1 MSTLIILLLC
11 GAAGG
16 FIFEWFGLPGGA
28 MTGAIIAVILLK
40 SFSSLPQA
48 AFPRPFQFCIYA
60 GLGVLVGNM
69 YRPEML
75 LAVRDTWPVLVIS
88 TLLVLVAGMLIA
100 IFVVKFGNLD
110 VTSAYLATSPER
122 GGRPC
127 RRHGPQR
134 SHRARLS
141 NGPALHHHPYGS
153 PRRPDFAQIPELR
166 REKRKRKGRFEG
178 PLLKCSERLPR
189 GFQCR
194 KTQGIPFRYIHESVP
209 GRPFSRRLDEGIRK
223 RVLSHH
229 RAPKPL
235 ATVIY

>member
-110 VTSAYLATSPER
+110 VTSAYLGLAADM
-122 GGRPC
+122 
-127 RRHGPQR
+127 GPNAPIVLAYQMV
-134 SHRARLS
+134 RLYTII
-141 NGPALHHHPYGS
+141 L
-153 PRRPDFAQIPELR
+153 
-166 REKRKRKGRFEG
+166 
-178 PLLKCSERLPR
+178 
-189 GFQCR
+189 
-194 KTQGIPFRYIHESVP
+194 TV
-209 GRPFSRRLDEGIRK
+209 
-223 RVLSHH
+223 
-229 RAPKPL
+229 PL
-235 ATVIY
+235 AARILHKFLS

>member
-110 VTSAYLATSPER
+110 VTSAY
-122 GGRPC
+122 
-127 RRHGPQR
+127 
-134 SHRARLS
+134 
-141 NGPALHHHPYGS
+141 
-153 PRRPDFAQIPELR
+153 
-166 REKRKRKGRFEG
+166 
-178 PLLKCSERLPR
+178 
-189 GFQCR
+189 
-194 KTQGIPFRYIHESVP
+194 
-209 GRPFSRRLDEGIRK
+209 
-223 RVLSHH
+223 
-229 RAPKPL
+229 
-235 ATVIY
+235 

>member
-110 VTSAYLATSPER
+110 VTSAYLATSP
-122 GGRPC
+122 GGLNVVVGLAADMAQCP
-127 RRHGPQR
+127 
-134 SHRARLS
+134 HRARLS
-141 NGPALHHHPYGS
+141 DGPALHHHPYGS

-166 REKRKRKGRFEG
+166 REKRKGRFEG
-178 PLLKCSERLPR
+178 PLLKSPERFPR
-189 GFQCR
+189 GFRCR
-194 KTQGIPFRYIHESVP
+194 KTTGNRTY
-209 GRPFSRRLDEGIRK
+209 LM
-223 RVLSHH
+223 
-229 RAPKPL
+229 
-235 ATVIY
+235 

>member
-1 MSTLIILLLC
+1 MGLIAASAGTILLIALCGTSDLFSGAAQINAAALVLFGAALFILRKFKWNPMLVMVLC

-110 VTSAYLATSPER
+110 VTSAYLATSP
-122 GGRPC
+122 GGLNVVVGLAADM
-127 RRHGPQR
+127 GPNAPIVLAYQMV
-134 SHRARLS
+134 RLYTII
-141 NGPALHHHPYGS
+141 L
-153 PRRPDFAQIPELR
+153 
-166 REKRKRKGRFEG
+166 
-178 PLLKCSERLPR
+178 
-189 GFQCR
+189 
-194 KTQGIPFRYIHESVP
+194 TV
-209 GRPFSRRLDEGIRK
+209 
-223 RVLSHH
+223 
-229 RAPKPL
+229 PL
-235 ATVIY
+235 AARILHKFLS

>member
-110 VTSAYLATSPER
+110 VTSAYLATSP
-122 GGRPC
+122 GGLNVVV
-127 RRHGPQR
+127 GL
-134 SHRARLS
+134 AADMGRLS
-141 NGPALHHHPYGS
+141 DGPALHHHPYGS

-166 REKRKRKGRFEG
+166 REKKKGRFEG
-178 PLLKCSERLPR
+178 PLLKSPERFPR
-189 GFQCR
+189 GFRCR
-194 KTQGIPFRYIHESVP
+194 KTTGNRTY
-209 GRPFSRRLDEGIRK
+209 LM
-223 RVLSHH
+223 
-229 RAPKPL
+229 
-235 ATVIY
+235 

>member
-88 TLLVLVAGMLIA
+88 TLLVLVAGCSRH
-100 IFVVKFGNLD
+100 FRRQFGNLD
-110 VTSAYLATSPER
+110 VTTAYLATSP
-122 GGRPC
+122 
-127 RRHGPQR
+127 
-134 SHRARLS
+134 A
-141 NGPALHHHPYGS
+141 A
-153 PRRPDFAQIPELR
+153 
-166 REKRKRKGRFEG
+166 
-178 PLLKCSERLPR
+178 
-189 GFQCR
+189 
-194 KTQGIPFRYIHESVP
+194 
-209 GRPFSRRLDEGIRK
+209 
-223 RVLSHH
+223 
-229 RAPKPL
+229 
-235 ATVIY
+235 

>member
-110 VTSAYLATSPER
+110 VTSAYLAHVV
-122 GGRPC
+122 
-127 RRHGPQR
+127 RRIR
-134 SHRARLS
+134 
-141 NGPALHHHPYGS
+141 
-153 PRRPDFAQIPELR
+153 
-166 REKRKRKGRFEG
+166 GRFET
-178 PLLKCSERLPR
+178 C
-189 GFQCR
+189 CR
-194 KTQGIPFRYIHESVP
+194 
-209 GRPFSRRLDEGIRK
+209 RPAWF
-223 RVLSHH
+223 
-229 RAPKPL
+229 P
-235 ATVIY
+235 

>member
-110 VTSAYLATSPER
+110 VTSAYLATSPGVLSLFISENR
-122 GGRPC
+122 LPDKSWRRFSCRAAWRPVYGRKITACSC
-127 RRHGPQR
+127 RAVQR
-134 SHRARLS
+134 YG
-141 NGPALHHHPYGS
+141 NHPYQRGS
-153 PRRPDFAQIPELR
+153 A
-166 REKRKRKGRFEG
+166 
-178 PLLKCSERLPR
+178 CR
-189 GFQCR
+189 G
-194 KTQGIPFRYIHESVP
+194 
-209 GRPFSRRLDEGIRK
+209 
-223 RVLSHH
+223 
-229 RAPKPL
+229 
-235 ATVIY
+235 

>member
-110 VTSAYLATSPER
+110 VTSAYLATSP
-122 GGRPC
+122 GGLDTVAIIAA
-127 RRHGPQR
+127 GT
-134 SHRARLS
+134 RADMS
-141 NGPALHHHPYGS
+141 FIMALTWAPTLPSCS
-153 PRRPDFAQIPELR
+153 PIKWSGFTPSSLR
-166 REKRKRKGRFEG
+166 F
-178 PLLKCSERLPR
+178 PSPP
-189 GFQCR
+189 GFC
-194 KTQGIPFRYIHESVP
+194 TNS
-209 GRPFSRRLDEGIRK
+209 
-223 RVLSHH
+223 
-229 RAPKPL
+229 
-235 ATVIY
+235 

>member
-110 VTSAYLATSPER
+110 VTSAYLATSPNA
-122 GGRPC
+122 PIVLAY
-127 RRHGPQR
+127 QMV
-134 SHRARLS
+134 RLYTII
-141 NGPALHHHPYGS
+141 L
-153 PRRPDFAQIPELR
+153 
-166 REKRKRKGRFEG
+166 
-178 PLLKCSERLPR
+178 
-189 GFQCR
+189 
-194 KTQGIPFRYIHESVP
+194 TV
-209 GRPFSRRLDEGIRK
+209 
-223 RVLSHH
+223 
-229 RAPKPL
+229 PL
-235 ATVIY
+235 AARILHKFLS

>member
-110 VTSAYLATSPER
+110 VTSAYLATSP
-122 GGRPC
+122 GGLNVVVGRYGAQCP
-127 RRHGPQR
+127 
-134 SHRARLS
+134 HRARLS
-141 NGPALHHHPYGS
+141 DGPALHHHPYGS

-166 REKRKRKGRFEG
+166 REKRKGRFEG
-178 PLLKCSERLPR
+178 PLLKSPERFPR
-189 GFQCR
+189 GFRCR
-194 KTQGIPFRYIHESVP
+194 KTTGNRTY
-209 GRPFSRRLDEGIRK
+209 LM
-223 RVLSHH
+223 
-229 RAPKPL
+229 
-235 ATVIY
+235 

>member
-110 VTSAYLATSPER
+110 VTSAYLATSP
-122 GGRPC
+122 GGLNVVVGL
-127 RRHGPQR
+127 RRYGAQCP
-134 SHRARLS
+134 HRARLS
-141 NGPALHHHPYGS
+141 DGPALHHHPYGS

-166 REKRKRKGRFEG
+166 REKRKGRFEG
-178 PLLKCSERLPR
+178 PLLKSPERFPR
-189 GFQCR
+189 GFRCR
-194 KTQGIPFRYIHESVP
+194 KTTGNRTY
-209 GRPFSRRLDEGIRK
+209 LM
-223 RVLSHH
+223 
-229 RAPKPL
+229 
-235 ATVIY
+235 

>member
-100 IFVVKFGNLD
+100 IFRRQIRQPRRHQRL
-110 VTSAYLATSPER
+110 SRHQPRRPER
-122 GGRPC
+122 GGRP
-127 RRHGPQR
+127 RRRYGAQCP
-134 SHRARLS
+134 HRARLS
-141 NGPALHHHPYGS
+141 DGPALHHHPYGS

-166 REKRKRKGRFEG
+166 REKRKGRFEG
-178 PLLKCSERLPR
+178 PLLKSPERFPR
-189 GFQCR
+189 GFRCR
-194 KTQGIPFRYIHESVP
+194 KTTGNRTY
-209 GRPFSRRLDEGIRK
+209 LM
-223 RVLSHH
+223 
-229 RAPKPL
+229 
-235 ATVIY
+235 

>member
-110 VTSAYLATSPER
+110 VTSAYLATSP
-122 GGRPC
+122 GGLNVVVGLAADM
-127 RRHGPQR
+127 GPNAPIVLAYQMVR
-134 SHRARLS
+134 LYTIILTVPLAAR
-141 NGPALHHHPYGS
+141 
-153 PRRPDFAQIPELR
+153 IPELK

-178 PLLKCSERLPR
+178 PLLKCPERFPR

-194 KTQGIPFRYIHESVP
+194 KTQGIPFRYIPYESVP

>member
-1 MSTLIILLLC
+1 MLALACWS
-11 GAAGG
+11 
-16 FIFEWFGLPGGA
+16 
-28 MTGAIIAVILLK
+28 
-40 SFSSLPQA
+40 
-48 AFPRPFQFCIYA
+48 
-60 GLGVLVGNM
+60 GNM

-110 VTSAYLATSPER
+110 VTSAYLATSP
-122 GGRPC
+122 GGLNVVVGLAAD
-127 RRHGPQR
+127 HGPQR

-153 PRRPDFAQIPELR
+153 PRRPDFAQIPELK

-178 PLLKCSERLPR
+178 PLLKCPERFPR

-194 KTQGIPFRYIHESVP
+194 KTQGIPFRYIPYESVP

>member
-69 YRPEML
+69 YRREML

-88 TLLVLVAGMLIA
+88 TLLVLFAGMLIA

-110 VTSAYLATSPER
+110 VTSAYLATSP
-122 GGRPC
+122 GGLNVVVGLAADM
-127 RRHGPQR
+127 GPNAPIVLAYQMV
-134 SHRARLS
+134 RLYTII
-141 NGPALHHHPYGS
+141 L
-153 PRRPDFAQIPELR
+153 
-166 REKRKRKGRFEG
+166 
-178 PLLKCSERLPR
+178 
-189 GFQCR
+189 
-194 KTQGIPFRYIHESVP
+194 TV
-209 GRPFSRRLDEGIRK
+209 
-223 RVLSHH
+223 
-229 RAPKPL
+229 PL
-235 ATVIY
+235 AARILHKFLS

>member
-1 MSTLIILLLC
+1 M
-11 GAAGG
+11 
-16 FIFEWFGLPGGA
+16 
-28 MTGAIIAVILLK
+28 
-40 SFSSLPQA
+40 
-48 AFPRPFQFCIYA
+48 
-60 GLGVLVGNM
+60 
-69 YRPEML
+69 
-75 LAVRDTWPVLVIS
+75 IS

-110 VTSAYLATSPER
+110 VTSAYLATSP
-122 GGRPC
+122 GGLNVVVGLAADM
-127 RRHGPQR
+127 GPNAPIVLAYQMV
-134 SHRARLS
+134 RLYTIILTV
-141 NGPALHHHPYGS
+141 PL
-153 PRRPDFAQIPELR
+153 RRPDFAQIPELK

-178 PLLKCSERLPR
+178 ASSEMSGAFPR

-194 KTQGIPFRYIHESVP
+194 KTQGIPFKYIHESVP

>member
-110 VTSAYLATSPER
+110 VTSAYLATSP
-122 GGRPC
+122 GGLNVVVGLAADM
-127 RRHGPQR
+127 GPMP
-134 SHRARLS
+134 HRARLS
-141 NGPALHHHPYGS
+141 DGPALHHHPYGS

-166 REKRKRKGRFEG
+166 REKRKGVLKGLF
-178 PLLKCSERLPR
+178 
-189 GFQCR
+189 
-194 KTQGIPFRYIHESVP
+194 
-209 GRPFSRRLDEGIRK
+209 
-223 RVLSHH
+223 
-229 RAPKPL
+229 
-235 ATVIY
+235 

>member
-110 VTSAYLATSPER
+110 VTSAYLATSP
-122 GGRPC
+122 GG
-127 RRHGPQR
+127 
-134 SHRARLS
+134 LS

-153 PRRPDFAQIPELR
+153 PRRPDFAQIPELK

-178 PLLKCSERLPR
+178 PLLKCPERFPR

-194 KTQGIPFRYIHESVP
+194 KTQGIPFRYIPYESVP

>member
-1 MSTLIILLLC
+1 MSTLISLGLC

-110 VTSAYLATSPER
+110 VTSAYLATSPGGLNVVVGLAADMGPNAPIVLAYQMVRLYTIILTER
-122 GGRPC
+122 LENGRP
-127 RRHGPQR
+127 GT
-134 SHRARLS
+134 LS
-141 NGPALHHHPYGS
+141 CMYLKGIPCVFLHWN
-153 PRRPDFAQIPELR
+153 
-166 REKRKRKGRFEG
+166 
-178 PLLKCSERLPR
+178 PR
-189 GFQCR
+189 GKRSEHFR
-194 KTQGIPFRYIHESVP
+194 RGPSKRPFRF
-209 GRPFSRRLDEGIRK
+209 RFSRLNSGICAKSWR
-223 RVLSHH
+223 RGE
-229 RAPKPL
+229 P
-235 ATVIY
+235 

>member
-75 LAVRDTWPVLVIS
+75 LAVRDTWPVLGCS
-88 TLLVLVAGMLIA
+88 SP
-100 IFVVKFGNLD
+100 FSSSN
-110 VTSAYLATSPER
+110 SATST
-122 GGRPC
+122 
-127 RRHGPQR
+127 
-134 SHRARLS
+134 S
-141 NGPALHHHPYGS
+141 PAPIS
-153 PRRPDFAQIPELR
+153 PP
-166 REKRKRKGRFEG
+166 
-178 PLLKCSERLPR
+178 
-189 GFQCR
+189 
-194 KTQGIPFRYIHESVP
+194 
-209 GRPFSRRLDEGIRK
+209 
-223 RVLSHH
+223 
-229 RAPKPL
+229 AP
-235 ATVIY
+235 AA